1 MRPQHSHPRAP
12 GVRRS
17 VRALLAIAALAA
29 LAAPAS
35 ASTVLRFDL
44 DDLVDRAAVIVHGKV
59 LDKQSRRGSD
69 GSIVTDLRVEVE
81 DALKGVEGGTFKFT
95 VFGGVLGTRGS
106 AVAGAATFERGE
118 EILVFLDRPNKRGV
132 RGTIGLSQGKYTIR
146 EVDGERLAFRD
157 LEGLRLM
164 DRRSGEI
171 EDAKTEQGMP
181 FDELL
186 ERVQARLAET
196 QPDAESGR

>member
-17 VRALLAIAALAA
+17 FRALLVIAALTT
-29 LAAPAS
+29 LAAPAA

-59 LDKQSRRGSD
+59 LEKHSRRGED
-69 GSIVTDLRVEVE
+69 GSIVTDLRVEVT
-81 DALKGVEGGTFKFT
+81 DGLKGVRGEAFNFT

-106 AVAGAATFERGE
+106 AVAGAATFETGE
-118 EILVFLDRPNKRGV
+118 EILVFLGRPNKRGV

-164 DRRSGEI
+164 DRSSGEV
-171 EDAKTEQGMP
+171 EEAKTEQGVP